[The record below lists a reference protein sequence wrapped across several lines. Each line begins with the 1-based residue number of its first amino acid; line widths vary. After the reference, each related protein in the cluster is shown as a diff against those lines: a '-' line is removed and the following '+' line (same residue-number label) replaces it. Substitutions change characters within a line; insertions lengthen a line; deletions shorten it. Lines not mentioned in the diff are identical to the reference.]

1 MTSPQTDIK
10 TQLTDLSSEA
20 MEAFCNDI
28 AGMFGMDMTSD
39 LSPGVQET
47 VRGLEKTFKKPA
59 AVLTIKT
66 RGTLDGEFHV
76 VFDKEGLFTLAGTIV
91 MLPEQ
96 DILTSRKSG
105 SQTDAEALHDA
116 VVETGNLLVGSWDR
130 IFREELEGHIH
141 FLQSAAFIGNPW
153 EASLKRI
160 QLEPEETF
168 LFFPCRMSVGSFPAF
183 HCGVIFPEAV
193 FEKKAVQEPASGAEP
208 LSEALTGS
216 GVVDTPDEEQPQGP
230 SPEACDAP
238 AKADLP
244 ESEGGVVSQT
254 IRKMVESLPILPAE
268 HAQALLGVTAKD
280 IMKKDVLWGRPDDSV
295 QDAME
300 KMQAAETACLL
311 VGQSDFPEG
320 IVTWIDIAE
329 AVSIYLR
336 PVFSKW
342 RRPADDATLQ
352 IKLKVIMTRP
362 VRTIKPQTPLSV
374 IVEDM
379 RRYRLRCL
387 PVVND
392 SGKVEGVVSP
402 FDIFSMLMKLSPQL
416 SVSDTTA

>member
-28 AGMFGMDMTSD
+28 SGMFGVDMTSD
-39 LSPGVQET
+39 LSSGVQET
-47 VRGLEKTFKKPA
+47 ARGLEKTFKNPA
-59 AVLTIKT
+59 AVLTINA
-66 RGTLDGEFHV
+66 RGVLNGEFYI

-96 DILTSRKSG
+96 DILTSRKNG

-130 IFREELEGHIH
+130 IFREEREGHIH
-141 FLQSAAFIGNPW
+141 FLQSSTFIGNPW
-153 EASLKRI
+153 EASHKRFP
-160 QLEPEETF
+160 LEPEETV
-168 LFFPCRMSVGSFPAF
+168 LFFPCRISVGSFPAF

-193 FEKKAVQEPASGAEP
+193 YEKKAVEEPASA
-208 LSEALTGS
+208 ALTGS
-216 GVVDTPDEEQPQGP
+216 EAVETPDAKEPEAA

-238 AKADLP
+238 AEADLP

-254 IRKMVESLPILPAE
+254 IRNMMESLPLLPAE
-268 HAQALLGVTAKD
+268 HAQALLGVSAKD
-280 IMKKDVLWGRPDDSV
+280 IMKKDVLWGLPDDSV

-300 KMQAAETACLL
+300 KMQAAETAYLL

-379 RRYRLRCL
+379 SKCRLRCL

-402 FDIFSMLMKLSPQL
+402 FDIFSVLMKLSPDL